1 MKKKNTHWEL
11 IEQNL
16 AEFSEGKITNSKA
29 THLLIYEQRSLSHAN
44 KTGKFSID
52 SSESYLLIR

>member
-1 MKKKNTHWEL
+1 MRYIYLSVNLAKAAVSWKVVRGQENEKKNTHWEL

-29 THLLIYEQRSLSHAN
+29 AHLLIYE
-44 KTGKFSID
+44 
-52 SSESYLLIR
+52 

>member
-29 THLLIYEQRSLSHAN
+29 AHLLIYE
-44 KTGKFSID
+44 
-52 SSESYLLIR
+52 